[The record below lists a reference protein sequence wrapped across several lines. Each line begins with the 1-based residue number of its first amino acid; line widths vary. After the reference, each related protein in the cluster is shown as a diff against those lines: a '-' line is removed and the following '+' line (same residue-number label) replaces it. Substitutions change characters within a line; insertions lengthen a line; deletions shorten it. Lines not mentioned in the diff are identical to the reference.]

1 MVQDKG
7 FAGPILHFRGC
18 DANGLH
24 LAAVTVT
31 PQGAASPGSLRT
43 ARGDCQ
49 PVLLAQVAGLA
60 VWRHDFTL
68 TTAERGYHL
77 NGRDHAVVTRL
88 DGDIRI
94 AFVSCNG
101 EENGDLDRES
111 AERNLMWARLE
122 ADHRRAPFALLLQ
135 GGDQIYADEA
145 THGHPLTQDWPDH
158 VPEDPSPDDLDD
170 LTLYLQ
176 RKFAERYMMV
186 LAAEG
191 CANLLA
197 CVPSLSVWDDHDIC
211 DGWGSLPESR
221 TASAVGQALFR
232 VARQMYLL
240 FQHGATEADVPA
252 LFTDPTGSAL
262 GWRRDLPGAT
272 LFAPDLRSERHRHRI
287 MGEAG
292 WKAMDALQPMGDHVF
307 MVSSVPLLGPRLS
320 LLESA
325 MMMIPRMQ
333 HYEDD
338 LRDQWQSHAH
348 RDEWR
353 RMLGAVLRMRKTAP
367 VTVLSG
373 EIHLATRAEMGPDD
387 SLVHQLVASGISHR
401 APPKAYARVLGLF
414 AGLGDAPLKGHPIR
428 IKPLPGQKH
437 RYVAERNYL
446 TLDRRAGRWQAV
458 WHLEESG
465 DTPPLPLD

>member
-1 MVQDKG
+1 M
-7 FAGPILHFRGC
+7 
-18 DANGLH
+18 
-24 LAAVTVT
+24 
-31 PQGAASPGSLRT
+31 
-43 ARGDCQ
+43 
-49 PVLLAQVAGLA
+49 
-60 VWRHDFTL
+60 
-68 TTAERGYHL
+68 TTAEGGYHL

-197 CVPSLSVWDDHDIC
+197 SVPSLSVWDDHDIC

-325 MMMIPRMQ
+325 MMMIPGCSITRTTF
-333 HYEDD
+333 
-338 LRDQWQSHAH
+338 A
-348 RDEWR
+348 
-353 RMLGAVLRMRKTAP
+353 T
-367 VTVLSG
+367 SG
-373 EIHLATRAEMGPDD
+373 KATRIATNGGGCWAL
-387 SLVHQLVASGISHR
+387 SCGC
-401 APPKAYARVLGLF
+401 AR
-414 AGLGDAPLKGHPIR
+414 R
-428 IKPLPGQKH
+428 
-437 RYVAERNYL
+437 
-446 TLDRRAGRWQAV
+446 
-458 WHLEESG
+458 
-465 DTPPLPLD
+465 PPLPCCRARSTWPRGPRWGRMTAWSTSSSPRASRTALRPRPMRGCWGCSQAWAMRRSRAIRSASSRCQGRSTAMSLNGTT